1 LEDVD
6 IPMARGTKRFRHV
19 LTLAL
24 VAAGAGDAWATRLD
38 KTACADL
45 NTELATLL
53 GSGLKE
59 DMAKGPAWAAAN
71 LSPERLVSISRVV
84 ELQGQIEFRCGT
96 PGRNVA
102 KSPNA
107 KPNDKA
113 PVDKPGTAKAA
124 TAKSNGEDGDDAAAA
139 TKPAPKARTMRRKRG
154 SAATSPDMPDVV
166 PAAATPAAQPP
177 HVTPP
182 VTASAAATPG
192 KPAPEPQKT
201 AVTVPPAAAPPATTP
216 PAAAP
221 ANPTPELG
229 KTATTTPPAVPPSQA
244 GKVTPVSATPQAAT
258 DAKKTTPVVPITAAA
273 PVPGEAAATVPG
285 AQKTAAK
292 KKSSR
297 RDSSS
302 AYVSPTD
309 VNPFSLITGN

>member
-6 IPMARGTKRFRHV
+6 IPVARGTKRFRHA

-24 VAAGAGDAWATRLD
+24 LAAGAGGAWATRLD
-38 KTACADL
+38 KTACAEL

-59 DMAKGPAWAAAN
+59 DMDKGPAWAAAN
-71 LSPERLVSISRVV
+71 LSPERLVSLNRVV

-113 PVDKPGTAKAA
+113 PADKPGTAKAA
-124 TAKSNGEDGDDAAAA
+124 TAKSNGEDGDDAAPT
-139 TKPAPKARTMRRKRG
+139 TKPAQKAKTMRHKRG

-182 VTASAAATPG
+182 VTASAAATPA
-192 KPAPEPQKT
+192 KPAPELLTT
-201 AVTVPPAAAPPATTP
+201 AVTAPPATVS

-221 ANPTPELG
+221 AKPTPELS
-229 KTATTTPPAVPPSQA
+229 KTATTAPPTAPSPQA
-244 GKVTPVSATPQAAT
+244 GQVTPVSTTPQAAAE
-258 DAKKTTPVVPITAAA
+258 AKKTTPVAPITAAA
-273 PVPGEAAATVPG
+273 PAPAQGAAPVPGT
-285 AQKTAAK
+285 QKTAAK

-302 AYVSPTD
+302 AYVSPTEAD
-309 VNPFSLITGN
+309 PFSLITGN